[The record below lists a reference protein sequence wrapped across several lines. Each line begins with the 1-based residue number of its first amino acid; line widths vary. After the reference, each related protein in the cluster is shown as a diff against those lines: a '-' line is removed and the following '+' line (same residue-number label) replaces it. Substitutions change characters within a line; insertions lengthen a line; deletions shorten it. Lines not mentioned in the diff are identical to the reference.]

1 MVDETNTR
9 QLLSFIENKFVASW
23 MASSVHAMKSC
34 SLVRN
39 AFVRLR
45 PQAVS
50 VAAPLTSRSVSIADR
65 TVRSHLNTSD
75 RIRSLSSAPQLDQ
88 TFAKVSSV
96 DQEASDDTGKDSTA
110 PTRFRDVSPF
120 VFVSAK
126 ENSCSL
132 I

>member
-1 MVDETNTR
+1 
-9 QLLSFIENKFVASW
+9 
-23 MASSVHAMKSC
+23 MKSC

-50 VAAPLTSRSVSIADR
+50 VAAPLASRSVSIAER

-75 RIRSLSSAPQLDQ
+75 GIRSLSSAPQLDQ

-96 DQEASDDTGKDSTA
+96 DQEASDDSSKDSPA
-110 PTRFRDVSPF
+110 PTRFRDVSSKYMF
-120 VFVSAK
+120 ISTK
-126 ENSCSL
+126 EIL
-132 I
+132 AH